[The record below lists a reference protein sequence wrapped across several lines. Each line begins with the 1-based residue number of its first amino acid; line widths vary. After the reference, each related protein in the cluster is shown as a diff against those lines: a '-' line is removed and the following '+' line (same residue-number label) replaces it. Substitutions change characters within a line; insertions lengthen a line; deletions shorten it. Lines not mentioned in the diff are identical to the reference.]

1 MRRHNGALIFF
12 SNTFLCH
19 AGGLGDILNTK
30 GDTMKKFFKFLLAI
44 FISFIPGI
52 IGVMFT
58 PSHGN
63 NAWYNG
69 LNNSVLTPDGWV
81 FGVAWTILYTLLGIS
96 LFLVMNNEKMRQ
108 SKSKAYILF
117 AAQMGLN
124 ALWTYLFFGLNFVG
138 AALLC
143 LVTLIAISIWMAAA
157 FRPFNRW
164 ASYLV
169 WPYVAWLFFAMYLNG
184 TILLLN

>member
-1 MRRHNGALIFF
+1 
-12 SNTFLCH
+12 
-19 AGGLGDILNTK
+19 
-30 GDTMKKFFKFLLAI
+30 MKKFWLFVLAV

-58 PSHGN
+58 PSHSDDL
-63 NAWYNG
+63 WYNA

-81 FGVAWTILYTLLGIS
+81 FGVAWTILYTLLGIA
-96 LFLVMNNEKMRQ
+96 LFLVMKNEKSRQ
-108 SKSKAYILF
+108 NKSKAYVLF

-143 LVTLIAISIWMAAA
+143 LVALIVISIWMAIAFKPFSRAA
-157 FRPFNRW
+157 Y
-164 ASYLV
+164 YLI
-169 WPYVAWLFFAMYLNG
+169 WPYIAWLLFALYLNG

>member
-1 MRRHNGALIFF
+1 
-12 SNTFLCH
+12 
-19 AGGLGDILNTK
+19 
-30 GDTMKKFFKFLLAI
+30 MKKFWLFVLAV

-58 PSHGN
+58 PSHSDDL
-63 NAWYNG
+63 WYNA

-81 FGVAWTILYTLLGIS
+81 FGVAWTILYTLLGIA
-96 LFLVMNNEKMRQ
+96 LFLVMKNEKSRQ
-108 SKSKAYILF
+108 NKSKAYVLF

-143 LVTLIAISIWMAAA
+143 LVALIVISIWMAVAFKPFSRAA
-157 FRPFNRW
+157 Y
-164 ASYLV
+164 YLI
-169 WPYVAWLFFAMYLNG
+169 WPYIAWLLFALYLNG